1 MSKPPPDPLSSW
13 MSISVF
19 GLTALCLVAVMGS
32 VYLGE
37 RHRRVRRNWSE
48 VRGSPTT
55 TRTVKNPP
63 TERFP
68 ITMYGGE
75 CSVEY
80 TVAGKHYS
88 IWAASGY
95 FDPDPKFIGD
105 RMQVCPVSRYAVHYN
120 PQDPSDA
127 FAERVDGVP

>member
-1 MSKPPPDPLSSW
+1 

-19 GLTALCLVAVMGS
+19 GLIVLGLVAVMAS

-37 RHRRVRRNWSE
+37 RHRRLRENWPE
-48 VRGSPTT
+48 VRGRPTN

-63 TERFP
+63 TRQFP
-68 ITMYGGE
+68 ITTYVGE
-75 CSVEY
+75 CFVEY

-95 FDPDPKFIGD
+95 LDPDPTFIAD

-127 FAERVDGVP
+127 FAERVDEMP